1 MVLAES
7 IRPQIALLYLTE
19 ISPAPTKH
27 IFGRLPASGSIRRLD
42 SLSLRKVPR
51 PPRVSSCCCLP
62 VLPPSLCPVP
72 LYLGYPHPPPP
83 PPPPLPMSQMS
94 TASSDNNAM
103 SCSPPPHRTFEQ
115 EFLAR
120 AAVHRHHQQHHNQHQ
135 QRYHARG
142 PQHRDVRPEDRVGGE
157 LPPASGKRG
166 RSGSFDDAD
175 LGLER

>member
-1 MVLAES
+1 
-7 IRPQIALLYLTE
+7 
-19 ISPAPTKH
+19 
-27 IFGRLPASGSIRRLD
+27 
-42 SLSLRKVPR
+42 
-51 PPRVSSCCCLP
+51 
-62 VLPPSLCPVP
+62 
-72 LYLGYPHPPPP
+72 
-83 PPPPLPMSQMS
+83 MSQMS

-135 QRYHARG
+135 QRYQARG

-166 RSGSFDDAD
+166 RSGSFDDTD
-175 LGLER
+175 LGLESNLTMKRLKIGDNHLDLGGGPGPPPPLSVGRGAGAGSAGEADVDYSNFNRMLGGMHWEREARKRKGGGHGGDGEDIDEDL